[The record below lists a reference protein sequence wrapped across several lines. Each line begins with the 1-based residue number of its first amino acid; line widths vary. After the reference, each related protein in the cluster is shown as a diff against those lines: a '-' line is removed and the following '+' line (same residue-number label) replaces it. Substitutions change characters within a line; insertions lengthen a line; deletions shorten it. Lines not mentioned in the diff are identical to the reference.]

1 METEG
6 DATPYIPWYRKSK
19 DIQPFVLFSTLHVC
33 RTVIN
38 RIFRQSHTSRNQ
50 FDEAEFHCTACFPWT
65 PRSLTILWD
74 GHAAQVPSLVSQWEA
89 VAKKWMGAIAVGAT
103 GRLLIFPK
111 LAGAKAIEVSLSSEV
126 CNPEAQVQNVA
137 WILSNDTP
145 LEPLVVF
152 TVSSVI
158 TIFNVATRTVV
169 GRLRGHGGL
178 ITSISVH
185 PIQPH
190 LFCTSSRDFTVRIYD
205 VTLQPVQVPNN
216 PHWPPLSQ
224 PSLAGPAHGLHM
236 CEPEGEG
243 IGQCVAV
250 FVGGR
255 SGGHKGGVLCSAF
268 HPSLPLIATGGV
280 DRAVKIWR
288 IPHSVFSPPPQPRIA
303 REDKPLFSTDL
314 LHKARIQSVHW
325 LADDILI
332 SHSAPAL
339 MRHDPEDVEDTYY
352 EDGTVAVWQWLSLNR
367 FFPPGKIPQKV
378 MRGTAS
384 VCDHSQS
391 FKILSAYHLP
401 TVTNHLHVFRSLT
414 HDPILMIPV
423 GRIIRVYNVS
433 QFGPRT
439 PPQFPADDLVSLTNQ
454 MRLGDEDALQGDPG
468 QPSDSRSARIG
479 QDGDGVE
486 EGRTQ
491 KTRTAAM
498 MYPPPAPLA
507 ALFDTVEGWNVTS
520 VRQGEGLPELPDIA
534 ACEVGFGGR
543 IIVGIG
549 KGTLLLW
556 RLEE

>member
-1 METEG
+1 MESEG
-6 DATPYIPWYRKSK
+6 GSAPYIPWYRKSK
-19 DIQPFVLFSTLHVC
+19 DVQPFVLFSTLHF
-33 RTVIN
+33 N
-38 RIFRQSHTSRNQ
+38 
-50 FDEAEFHCTACFPWT
+50 EAEFHCTACFPWT
-65 PRSLTILWD
+65 PRSPTILWD

-89 VAKKWMGAIAVGAT
+89 VAKKWMGTIAVGAT

-111 LAGAKAIEVSLSSEV
+111 LGNAKPLEVSLSSE
-126 CNPEAQVQNVA
+126 PDAQVQNVA
-137 WILSNDTP
+137 WILSNNTP

-152 TVSSVI
+152 TTSSVI
-158 TIFNVATRTVV
+158 TIFNVATRSVV

-178 ITSISVH
+178 ITSLSVH

-190 LFCTSSRDFTVRIYD
+190 LFCTTSRDFTTRIYD
-205 VTLQPVQVPNN
+205 VTLQPIQVPNN
-216 PHWPPLSQ
+216 PPWPPLSQ

-250 FVGGR
+250 LVGGR

-314 LHKARIQSVHW
+314 LHKARIQSVNW
-325 LADDILI
+325 LADDILV

-352 EDGTVAVWQWLSLNR
+352 EEGAVAVWQWLSLNR
-367 FFPPGKIPQKV
+367 FFPPGKIPQKA

-384 VCDHSQS
+384 DYRNSES

-401 TVTNHLHVFRSLT
+401 TGASRLHVFRSLT
-414 HDPILMIPV
+414 HDPILLIPM
-423 GRIIRVYNVS
+423 GRIIRVYNLS

-439 PPQFPADDLVSLTNQ
+439 PPQFPVDDLASLTSQ
-454 MRLGDEDALQGDPG
+454 MHLGGEEPRQGDSG
-468 QPSDSRSARIG
+468 QSSNHNFARG
-479 QDGDGVE
+479 RRDGDGVQ
-486 EGRTQ
+486 EGSTQ
-491 KTRTAAM
+491 GTHTAAITH
-498 MYPPPAPLA
+498 APLA
-507 ALFDTVEGWNVTS
+507 ALFDAVEGWDVS
-520 VRQGEGLPELPDIA
+520 SMRQGEGLPGLPDIA

-543 IIVGIG
+543 IIVGVG
-549 KGTLLLW
+549 KGTLFVW